1 MRGNQVQDNQSS
13 CQERH
18 VLVINDGKRRA
29 IALEAAAY
37 SLGRDSS
44 NAIVLNVDTISR
56 QHAMLLRLPVP
67 GTRQYRYRVI
77 DGNTQGKPSANGV
90 FINGTPCRSQEIE
103 NGDIVRFGHTVEA
116 SYLTVSMGDEEFA
129 NYLESISYQSLK
141 SDTINAKETMVSA
154 ALSEADLLSVMT
166 LQSPTVTSRDRAA
179 VAPWSE
185 TVPESKS
192 TLSESKSTSVKAA
205 HPYRLWMMVV
215 PSILVVG
222 AAIAGIWIT
231 SHGRPAQSSANEAGK
246 PAMVESS
253 TR

>member
-1 MRGNQVQDNQSS
+1 MRGNQVNDNHSS

-37 SLGRDSS
+37 SLGRDAS
-44 NAIVLNVDTISR
+44 NAIVLNADTISR
-56 QHAMLLRLPVP
+56 QHAMLLRVPVP
-67 GTRQYRYRVI
+67 GTKQYRYRVI

-90 FINGTPCRSQEIE
+90 FVNGTPCRSQEIE
-103 NGDIVRFGHTVEA
+103 NGDIVRFGHTVEG
-116 SYLTVSMGDEEFA
+116 SYLTVSMGDAEFA

-141 SDTINAKETMVSA
+141 SDTINAKETLVSA

-166 LQSPTVTSRDRAA
+166 LQSPTVNSRERAT

-185 TVPESKS
+185 TIPELKATVPES
-192 TLSESKSTSVKAA
+192 TSSLVKAS

-215 PSILVVG
+215 PGVLVVG
-222 AAIAGIWIT
+222 AVIAGLWIS
-231 SHGRPAQSSANEAGK
+231 SHGRPSQSSANESGK
-246 PAMVESS
+246 SAIVDSP